1 MSTKYH
7 FNTKTGNPNI
17 CRAEKNCP
25 FGGPEVHFATK
36 DEARKGYEV
45 GQSGSFEKP
54 KKQERTANDPN
65 QLWTEEDDYSGA
77 KVGTLVEFRDRTRFV
92 KTGDDT
98 WETSA
103 HGGFAL
109 DSEAMAAYPAQK
121 GITPGSRIVKEE
133 AAEQVEQKPV
143 APAQRPKGTIKATTL
158 QNAAYEA
165 GTEAR
170 RNFLLINHR
179 DPEQLA
185 AAAGKIKD
193 QALVADIQRFNKLK
207 NREQEIQKSLRKAT
221 ENARNAKTQAQHDG
235 YRRVMDAKAAE
246 LAALA
251 AQVQKADEAIAAHGK
266 RYAGQLVIH
275 RRSLDS
281 IERLANQ
288 GVKASPPK
296 VKDRIYKLSKMQ
308 KEIPSVKELRAKLEG
323 GRPNLV
329 VAAAKEFGNPL
340 YIKRA
345 ERFAAASD
353 ALNKLNT
360 EAAALQR
367 AHNSVTSPAVKATV
381 EAEMLALQQRQGAVV
396 SEFEKASEGLKLF
409 SDDLKARFDQEQ
421 DIARELNAL
430 RKFISKD

>member
-36 DEARKGYEV
+36 DQARKGYEA
-45 GQSGSFEKP
+45 GQNGSFEKP
-54 KKQERTANDPN
+54 KKEERTVNNPN

-77 KVGTLVEFRDRTRFV
+77 KLGTLVEFRDRTRFI
-92 KTGDDT
+92 KTSENT

-109 DSEAMAAYPAQK
+109 DNEAMAAYPAQK
-121 GITPGSRIVKEE
+121 GISAGSRIVKDEPEE
-133 AAEQVEQKPV
+133 QPEVKAEPT
-143 APAQRPKGTIKATTL
+143 PRPKGTIKATTL
-158 QNAAYEA
+158 QNASYEA

-185 AAAGKIKD
+185 AAVGKIKD

-207 NREQEIQKSLRKAT
+207 GREQEIQKALRKAT
-221 ENARNAKTQAQHDG
+221 DNARNAKTQAQHDG
-235 YRRVMDAKAAE
+235 YRKVMDAKAAE
-246 LAALA
+246 LAALSPK
-251 AQVQKADEAIAAHGK
+251 VQEADDAIAAHGK

-296 VKDRIYKLSKMQ
+296 VKDRIYKLRKMQ
-308 KEIPSVKELRAKLEG
+308 KDIPSVKDLRAKLEG
-323 GRPNLV
+323 SRPNLV
-329 VAAAKEFGNPL
+329 LAAANEFGNPL
-340 YIKRA
+340 YIKKA
-345 ERFAAASD
+345 ERFAAASE
-353 ALNKLNT
+353 ALNKMNT

-367 AHNSVTSPAVKATV
+367 AHNSVSSPAVKATV

-421 DIARELNAL
+421 DVARELKAL
-430 RKFISKD
+430 QRLSS